1 MSYIF
6 PIALNFWVSST
17 ALSVNFI
24 LEKSLIEVARIIVTM
39 KTGYSL
45 SINSENKQASFL
57 NVSNGEEHSAYD
69 SIDHSYNS
77 FIYIDQGLYKLKEP
91 QGVQMKITYKK
102 WVAD

>member
-1 MSYIF
+1 MRLTPWYEEITINV
-6 PIALNFWVSST
+6 PGNGLPYE
-17 ALSVNFI
+17 
-24 LEKSLIEVARIIVTM
+24 LEIIIVTM